1 MNSILTLGH
10 LKGLRA
16 QFAPVP
22 PMEIRVFNFREQWR
36 TPRTKKRRIRKKWA
50 KAERNWRPILGR
62 CYKLKTDL
70 GEMLIMG
77 PDVKA
82 ALDAKLSRENAKTL
96 AHADENLTDQKE
108 AP

>member
-82 ALDAKLSRENAKTL
+82 ALDAKLSRENEKSAGT
-96 AHADENLTDQKE
+96 AGDGTTDHGK
-108 AP
+108 